1 MTCLDMGFLLFLFV
15 SLFVCV
21 YVFFLPFPL
30 CYYFYFPF
38 DYADNNKHNRIDE
51 QVSPPIKR
59 NSLIRK
65 IAFWIKWD

>member
-15 SLFVCV
+15 SLSVCV
-21 YVFFLPFPL
+21 HVFFLPFPL

-51 QVSPPIKR
+51 QVSPPIKH
-59 NSLIRK
+59 NSLIR
-65 IAFWIKWD
+65 

>member
-38 DYADNNKHNRIDE
+38 DYADNNKNNRIDE

-59 NSLIRK
+59 NSLIR
-65 IAFWIKWD
+65 

>member
-1 MTCLDMGFLLFLFV
+1 M
-15 SLFVCV
+15 CV

-51 QVSPPIKR
+51 QVSPPIKH
-59 NSLIRK
+59 NSLIR
-65 IAFWIKWD
+65 

>member
-15 SLFVCV
+15 LFVCV

-59 NSLIRK
+59 NSLIR
-65 IAFWIKWD
+65 